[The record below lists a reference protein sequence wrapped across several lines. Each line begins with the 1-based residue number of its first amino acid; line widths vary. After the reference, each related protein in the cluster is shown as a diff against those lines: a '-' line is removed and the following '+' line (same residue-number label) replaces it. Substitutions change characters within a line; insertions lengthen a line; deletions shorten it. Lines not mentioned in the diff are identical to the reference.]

1 MGKNIKNAQ
10 SLRQHIK
17 NKSKE
22 TKISPQIIMQNY
34 MIERLLERVS
44 VSKYKYNFIIKG
56 GVLLSSIMGIENRAT
71 MDLDTTLKGLKLSK
85 ELTQN
90 ILNEILEIK
99 IDDDVTFK
107 LNGFVDIRVQDLYPG
122 LRISLTAFM
131 EQMKIPLVIDITTG
145 DKITPKEIEYD
156 YKLLF
161 EDRKIKIMSYN
172 IETVLS
178 EKIHAILSLGEDSTR
193 MRDYY
198 DVYMIY
204 NLYKNK
210 FDTSILFMALDEIC
224 KRKNSLGVFKEY
236 KVIIERIK
244 QYAPIKNLW
253 IKYQQEFVYTQGI
266 DFIDICNLIIKIME
280 ELAVSN

>member
-17 NKSKE
+17 NKAAESKL
-22 TKISPQIIMQNY
+22 SPQIIMQNY
-34 MIERLLERVS
+34 MIERLLERIS
-44 VSKYKYNFIIKG
+44 VSKYKCNFIIKG
-56 GVLLSSIMGIENRAT
+56 GVLLSSIMGIESRAT
-71 MDLDTTLKGLKLSK
+71 MDLDATLKGLKLSK

-90 ILNEILEIK
+90 ILSEILEIK

-122 LRISLTAFM
+122 LRVSLTAFM
-131 EQMKIPLVIDITTG
+131 EQMKIPLVVDITTG

-178 EKIHAILSLGEDSTR
+178 EKLHAILSLGEDSTR

-198 DVYMIY
+198 DVYTLCK
-204 NLYKNK
+204 LYKNK
-210 FDTSILFMALDEIC
+210 FDINILSIALYETC
-224 KRKNSLGVFKEY
+224 KRKNDLGLFKDY
-236 KVIIERIK
+236 KVVIERIK

-266 DFIDICNLIIKIME
+266 DFMDICNLIMKIME

>member
-17 NKSKE
+17 NKSIE
-22 TKISPQIIMQNY
+22 TKLSPQIIMQNY
-34 MIERLLERVS
+34 MIERLLERIS
-44 VSKYKYNFIIKG
+44 VSKYKCNFIIKG

-85 ELTQN
+85 ESTQN
-90 ILNEILEIK
+90 ILSEILEIK

-122 LRISLTAFM
+122 LRVSLTAFM

-178 EKIHAILSLGEDSTR
+178 EKLHAILSLGEDSTR

-198 DVYMIY
+198 DVYTLY

-210 FDTSILFMALDEIC
+210 FDTNILSVALYETC
-224 KRKNSLGVFKEY
+224 KRKNTLGLFEDY

-266 DFIDICNLIIKIME
+266 DFMDICNLIMKIME
-280 ELAVSN
+280 ELTRNN

>member
-17 NKSKE
+17 NKARE
-22 TKISPQIIMQNY
+22 TKLSPQIIMQNY
-34 MIERLLERVS
+34 MIERLLERIS
-44 VSKYKYNFIIKG
+44 VSRYKCNFIIKG

-71 MDLDTTLKGLKLSK
+71 MDLDATLKGLKLSK

-90 ILNEILEIK
+90 ILSEILEIK
-99 IDDDVTFK
+99 IDDDVIFK

-122 LRISLTAFM
+122 LRVSLTAFM

-178 EKIHAILSLGEDSTR
+178 EKLHAILSLGEDSTR

-198 DVYMIY
+198 DVYTLY

-210 FDTSILFMALDEIC
+210 FDANILSMALYETC
-224 KRKNSLGVFKEY
+224 KRKNTLGLFKDY
-236 KVIIERIK
+236 KAIIERIK
-244 QYAPIKNLW
+244 QYAPVKNLW
-253 IKYQQEFVYTQGI
+253 IKYQQEFVYAHGI
-266 DFIDICNLIIKIME
+266 DFMDICNLIMKIME
-280 ELAVSN
+280 ELAVND

>member
-17 NKSKE
+17 NKAAESKL
-22 TKISPQIIMQNY
+22 SPQIIMQNY
-34 MIERLLERVS
+34 MIERLLERIS
-44 VSKYKYNFIIKG
+44 VSKYKCNFIIKG
-56 GVLLSSIMGIENRAT
+56 GVLLSSIMGIESRAT
-71 MDLDTTLKGLKLSK
+71 MDLDATLKGLKLSK

-90 ILNEILEIK
+90 ILSEILEIK

-122 LRISLTAFM
+122 LRVSLTAFM
-131 EQMKIPLVIDITTG
+131 EQMKIPLVVDITTG

-178 EKIHAILSLGEDSTR
+178 EKLHAILSLGEDSTR

-198 DVYMIY
+198 DVYTLCK
-204 NLYKNK
+204 LYKNK
-210 FDTSILFMALDEIC
+210 FDINILSIALYETC
-224 KRKNSLGVFKEY
+224 KRKNALGLFKDY
-236 KVIIERIK
+236 KVVIERIK

-266 DFIDICNLIIKIME
+266 DFMDICNLIMKIME